1 MQIFFL
7 LILLCSFLTS
17 GCQKSLE
24 KETKLPIQ
32 KQAVIRFN
40 IKDDPATLDPRK
52 ARDTV
57 SITLMKMFFEG
68 LTRIN
73 AQEEA
78 ELALAEKVEI
88 SDDLKTYTFHLKPTT
103 WSNGDPLTASD
114 FIYAWKNTLDPKLA
128 YDNAY
133 QLYVIK
139 NAKEIKAGKLS
150 PDTLGASAV
159 DALTLK
165 IELEQPTPYLMQLLS
180 FPIFFPISQK
190 IDELGSGWTLD
201 TNLYVGN
208 GPFMPSEWKHKD
220 ENLPIKN
227 LKYWDVD
234 QVKLTQIHMM
244 MVSEETEMKLF
255 EQKQLDWAGSPLSTL
270 SLDAIA
276 ALKQQGVLQIKPILG
291 TYFLRANT
299 HKSPFDH
306 VLIRKAFALAINR
319 KDIVEHITQGNQL
332 PAKSLVPPSL
342 NLENISTI
350 RDGAIEDARLLFQR
364 ALREAQMALEHLPKI
379 TLTYPASERN
389 HRIAQ
394 ALQQQWF
401 STFHVPIK
409 LEALESKV
417 YFERLSKQDY
427 MLAAG
432 SWLADYIDPMSFL
445 EVFKHKSSSTN
456 NTEWENE
463 RYMHLLDES
472 AKIVDSPLR
481 SKVLGQS
488 EKILMEAM
496 PIIPVYHYTMLYL
509 KNDALKSV
517 VFTSLGSIDFKWAY
531 LDNDIIAGSK
541 AP

>member
-1 MQIFFL
+1 MQKSFWL
-7 LILLCSFLTS
+7 LLVCSFLIS
-17 GCQKSLE
+17 GCQKNLE
-24 KETKLPIQ
+24 KEAKQPIE
-32 KQAVIRFN
+32 KQAVLRFN

-52 ARDTV
+52 ARDIV
-57 SITLMKMFFEG
+57 SVTLMKMFFEG

-88 SDDLKTYTFHLKPTT
+88 SDDLKTYTFHLKPSM

-114 FIYAWKNTLDPKLA
+114 FIYAWKTILDPKFA
-128 YDNAY
+128 SDNAY

-150 PDTLGASAV
+150 PDVLGASAV

-165 IELEQPTPYLMQLLS
+165 IELDQPTPYFMQLLS
-180 FPIFFPISQK
+180 FPVFFPISQK
-190 IDELGSGWTLD
+190 IDELGHEWTLD
-201 TNLYVGN
+201 INQYVSN
-208 GPFMPSEWKHKD
+208 GPFIPSQWKHKD
-220 ENLPIKN
+220 EIVAEKN
-227 LKYWDVD
+227 LKYWDASE
-234 QVKLTQIHMM
+234 VKLTQIHMA

-255 EQKQLDWAGSPLSTL
+255 EQKQLDWAGSPLSTV
-270 SLDAIA
+270 SLDAIPT
-276 ALKQQGVLQIKPILG
+276 LKQKNILQIKPILG

-299 HKSPFDH
+299 QKSPFDH
-306 VLIRKAFALAINR
+306 MLIRKAFALAINR

-342 NLENISTI
+342 NLENTHAIK
-350 RDGAIEDARLLFQR
+350 DGATEDSRLLFQR

-401 STFHVPIK
+401 STFHIPIN

-417 YFERLSKQDY
+417 YYDRLSKQDY
-427 MLAAG
+427 MLAVG

-445 EVFKHKSSSTN
+445 EVFKYKSSSTN
-456 NTEWENE
+456 NTEWEND
-463 RYMHLLDES
+463 RYMHLLEES
-472 AKIVDSPLR
+472 AKIVDSSLR
-481 SKVLGQS
+481 IKILGQS
-488 EKILMEAM
+488 EKILMESM
-496 PIIPVYHYTMLYL
+496 PIIPIFHYTMLYL

-531 LDNDIIAGSK
+531 LDNDIIAGNNG
-541 AP
+541 P